1 MNTNLFLKQIEQSN
15 LAVNSLILLQNG
27 RTLVE
32 SYRKPYRKD
41 TKQLL
46 FSLSKS
52 VTSIAVGIA
61 WDNGYLSLDDQVIS
75 FFPDKLPES
84 ISDHLAKMTVH
95 HLLAMNAGH
104 HHNIYSQVAEST
116 DWVGT
121 FLSLDV
127 EHEPGSYYRYSTHST
142 YMLSAILERAT
153 GQKLVDFLMPR
164 LFEPLSIS
172 RPTWESCP
180 TGITAGG
187 MGLSLSTA
195 DIARFGQMLLN
206 KGEFAGHRVVSEAF
220 LERAVSEQS
229 DNRRDENRIDF
240 AQGYGYQF
248 FLCRDGCFMG
258 NGGFGQLCFVAP
270 KQGIVIATTSGM
282 PSTKELQLLLD
293 LIYEHILKGEDEDGF
308 LVSGEGVLNPEIAG
322 TNRISQPIPE
332 SIPELNDACYAL
344 DNNPL
349 GIRRLKFALRD
360 KQLDLRL
367 IYEDRERRLVFNFE
381 RLAYTQDTFIKD
393 LALHEQ
399 EAAICASWLTNTILE
414 LTMVYF
420 ETPYIVTYTFTFEN
434 QRLLFQFHQNVSLGL
449 KECSMIGQILN

>member
-15 LAVNSLILLQNG
+15 LAVNSLIVLQNG

-32 SYRKPYRKD
+32 SYRKPYRKN

-104 HHNIYSQVAEST
+104 QNNIYSQVAEST

-180 TGITAGG
+180 SGITAGG

-206 KGEFAGHRVVSEAF
+206 KGEFAGNRVVSEAF

-229 DNRRDENRIDF
+229 NNRRDENRIDF

-270 KQGIVIATTSGM
+270 KQGIVIAAAPGM

-322 TNRISQPIPE
+322 TNRISQPIPQ
-332 SIPELNDACYAL
+332 SFP
-344 DNNPL
+344 
-349 GIRRLKFALRD
+349 
-360 KQLDLRL
+360 
-367 IYEDRERRLVFNFE
+367 
-381 RLAYTQDTFIKD
+381 
-393 LALHEQ
+393 
-399 EAAICASWLTNTILE
+399 S
-414 LTMVYF
+414 
-420 ETPYIVTYTFTFEN
+420 
-434 QRLLFQFHQNVSLGL
+434 
-449 KECSMIGQILN
+449 